1 MFTGKHVSE
10 FFGGRIN
17 ATGDGESD
25 SWGRAKLCVH
35 KNAKL
40 EQLKN
45 CCYFIYH
52 VNKFN
57 KTEYL
62 NCKPKYV
69 HIMLKSDKV
78 TYIKRIKKLLAA
90 YNAITV
96 VVCK

>member
-1 MFTGKHVSE
+1 MSE
-10 FFGGRIN
+10 LMRLGM
-17 ATGDGESD
+17 GESD
-25 SWGRAKLCVH
+25 SWGRAKLCVR

-69 HIMLKSDKV
+69 NNYVKIRQSYL
-78 TYIKRIKKLLAA
+78 YKK
-90 YNAITV
+90 N
-96 VVCK
+96 